1 MASKMTG
8 FCKNEDC
15 PTSNELLA
23 FENGDL
29 ERGRATEVRAHLRT
43 CEFCESEVEFYAT
56 YPQASEETVT
66 ETAEIPA
73 PLFELA
79 EALLKNR
86 STDHTSLNS
95 LLQEKGGIV
104 LDRS

>member
-15 PTSNELLA
+15 PTSNELLD

-29 ERGRATEVRAHLRT
+29 ERGRATEVRAHLRG
-43 CEFCESEVEFYAT
+43 CEFCEAEVEFYAT

-66 ETAEIPA
+66 ETADIPA

-86 STDHTSLNS
+86 DTDHASLNS
-95 LLQEKGGIV
+95 LLKGNIDLVG
-104 LDRS
+104 DKA